1 MPEIKSITVSQLNNW
16 IHNVFVAEELLHNIV
31 VLGEVSGFK
40 ISGPHAYFTLKDSGA
55 AIAVNDFSYRSR
67 YIPKEGE
74 KVFIKCNIH
83 F

>member
-74 KVFIKCNIH
+74 QVFIK
-83 F
+83 